1 MRVLNLAVI
10 AILVLILV
18 VVCGKVPH
26 ASALRASAPRKYVL
40 TKSCRM
46 VEETLAEFQ
55 QELAWSAHREAQHG
69 PQLGPQHVG
78 SLFTFAQNFAKAT
91 EDYASSCGSILDQD
105 AASLYASRLAAMRP
119 QLVEGIQRAD
129 RQFVSEGRIYPDYLL
144 HRYDRII
151 DSFKQFGRA

>member
-1 MRVLNLAVI
+1 MRALYLSVI

-18 VVCGKVPH
+18 VVCGKV
-26 ASALRASAPRKYVL
+26 LRDSAPRKYVL
-40 TKSCRM
+40 TESCRM

-55 QELAWSAHREAQHG
+55 QELAWTAQRRPQHG
-69 PQLGPQHVG
+69 PQHAG
-78 SLFTFAQNFAKAT
+78 SLSAFTQNFAKAT
-91 EDYASSCGSILDQD
+91 EDYASSCDSILDQG

-119 QLVEGIQRAD
+119 QLVEGIQRAE